1 MHNLKLSRL
10 LLLSLMLCTLAGNA
24 QIKLQSYTSA
34 TDTFYWKRYTHI
46 PRPQKLNL
54 RPYVVV
60 NPGKVVDTFL
70 ARNPDQFPQ
79 FTGDSLPKYS
89 PGKLKKCLYPVDI
102 NGDNRPDIIFSGY
115 GGGETPLVR
124 IYLNR
129 GDSFELVFEDYQYI
143 TRLKKKEGKLTDLS
157 TGDVGSG
164 DNYLYFTRDYKVNQE
179 HNVPEFIKVK
189 QHVAYRY
196 TEEPVRYYSVPVPFI
211 AKADT
216 MLLRASA
223 ARLNEPFFPKPE
235 TFGNIVAKYR
245 SKAKGMVLAIKSYG
259 KGNDWY
265 FVEVYP
271 GTMPTASILYDLDR
285 LPSFIRGW
293 VSGQS
298 ILLDLK

>member
-1 MHNLKLSRL
+1 MHNLKLSRIL
-10 LLLSLMLCTLAGNA
+10 LLLLMLCALAGNA

-46 PRPQKLNL
+46 PRPQRLNL
-54 RPYVVV
+54 RPYVAV
-60 NPGKVVDTFL
+60 NPGKVIETFL
-70 ARNPDQFPQ
+70 ARNLDQFPH
-79 FTGDSLPKYS
+79 FTQDSLPKFS
-89 PGKLKKCLYPVDI
+89 VEKLKKCLYPIDI
-102 NGDNRPDIIFSGY
+102 NGDNLPDIIFSGY
-115 GGGETPLVR
+115 SGGASPLVQ

-143 TRLKKKEGKLTDLS
+143 TRLKKKSGRLTELS
-157 TGDVGSG
+157 TGDAGSG
-164 DNYLYFTRDYKVNQE
+164 DNYLYFTRDYKVIQE
-179 HNVPEFIKVK
+179 HDVPEFIKVK

-196 TEEPVRYYSVPVPFI
+196 TEEPVRYYPAPIPFI
-211 AKADT
+211 AKTDT

-245 SKAKGMVLAIKSYG
+245 SKAKGVVLAIKSFG

-271 GTMPTASILYDLDR
+271 GTIPTASILYDLER
-285 LPSFIRGW
+285 MPSFIRGW